1 MTLKQIF
8 LRFCKKEK
16 IYNSIVVSVNDTLD
30 KNLKSSIKLPTTFD
44 EVFINKVKYGGIR
57 NIIPSLLGYPYYITY
72 FYAQYPGY
80 RPIIRKWRY
89 FVDNNILLDEKTL
102 KIGDNI
108 LLKNF
113 YGGGVNIKIDRII
126 NCETVSGLTEDGMRI
141 DCNVFN
147 IKTVNGKPANIN
159 WIVKRN
165 RKIYGDK

>member
-16 IYNSIVVSVNDTLD
+16 IYNSIVVSVNDTLNR
-30 KNLKSSIKLPTTFD
+30 NLKLLMKAPTSFD
-44 EVFINKVKYGGIR
+44 EVFINKVKYCGIK
-57 NIIPSLLGYPYYITY
+57 NVIPGLLGFTYGGAY
-72 FYAQYPGY
+72 FYAQYPEY
-80 RPIIRKWRY
+80 RIIMRKWRY

-108 LLKNF
+108 SLRNF
-113 YGGGVNIKIDRII
+113 FGKDVNIKIDRII
-126 NCETVSGLTEDGMRI
+126 NCINVSGLTENGMQT

-147 IKTVNGKPANIN
+147 IKTINGKPANIN

>member
-16 IYNSIVVSVNDTLD
+16 IYNSIVLSVNDTLN
-30 KNLKSSIKLPTTFD
+30 KNSKSLIKVPTSFD
-44 EVFINKVKYGGIR
+44 ELFIAKVKYCGLR
-57 NIIPSLLGYPYYITY
+57 NVIPSLLGFPYGGLY
-72 FYAQYPGY
+72 FYVQYP
-80 RPIIRKWRY
+80 RCKQIMRKWRY
-89 FVDNNILLDEKTL
+89 FIDNNILLNAQTL

-108 LLKNF
+108 SLSTFFGKNI
-113 YGGGVNIKIDRII
+113 NIKIDRII
-126 NCETVSGLTEDGMRI
+126 NCIIVSGLTEDGMRI

>member
-30 KNLKSSIKLPTTFD
+30 KNLKSSITLPTSFD
-44 EVFINKVKYGGIR
+44 KIFINDVTFNGIR
-57 NIIPSLLGYPYYITY
+57 NIIPSLLGYPFYVTS
-72 FYAQYPGY
+72 FYARYPEY
-80 RPIIRKWRY
+80 RIIMRKWRY

-108 LLKNF
+108 SLRNF
-113 YGGGVNIKIDRII
+113 FGNSTNIKIDRII
-126 NCETVSGLTEDGMRI
+126 NCEKVSGLTEDGVRI

-165 RKIYGDK
+165 RKIYGNK